1 MNQTKKANIPP
12 VVLRELAE
20 LSREYKVKK
29 LILFGSRAR
38 GDNLPRSDIDLAVI
52 GCRNF
57 SDFAY
62 DVDNMTS
69 TLLQFDIINLDEPV
83 SESLVDQ
90 IQRDGIELY
99 PDTGQWNRADGK
111 LVPQRRQFGTKK

>member
-99 PDTGQWNRADGK
+99 PDTGH
-111 LVPQRRQFGTKK
+111 